1 MSRGLTLQDAKR
13 RGSLLL
19 WFPQER
25 AQPLLCHGWRVSS
38 NPDPAGLQFAVCWHS
53 LWLPPARLSVNL
65 SSVYFSRNK
74 PGKEGR
80 RPWGPTKGLRF
91 LWDQRGKE
99 GGKAKTQ
106 ILPLLFA
113 FLAMRPSLWVPGL
126 KNLCPRAWCL
136 CPQALPI
143 YSTWAPRGGLQIE
156 QRQVAKGQ
164 WGWRAGAS
172 LHLLTE
178 SKVKRV
184 VITFA
189 SMLYP
194 KERCFV
200 LWIILK

>member
-1 MSRGLTLQDAKR
+1 MVPPGKGTATLMSRLKSKFKIRPSGVTVCRLLT
-13 RGSLLL
+13 
-19 WFPQER
+19 
-25 AQPLLCHGWRVSS
+25 QPLASTS
-38 NPDPAGLQFAVCWHS
+38 TCW
-53 LWLPPARLSVNL
+53 SVNL

-74 PGKEGR
+74 PGNEVR

-91 LWDQRGKE
+91 LWGQRGKE
-99 GGKAKTQ
+99 AGKAKTW
-106 ILPLLFA
+106 ILPFLLH
-113 FLAMRPSLWVPGL
+113 SWLWGLYCGFPGWKSCL
-126 KNLCPRAWCL
+126 RAWCL
-136 CPQALPI
+136 CPQALPDC
-143 YSTWAPRGGLQIE
+143 STWAPRGDLQIE

-200 LWIILK
+200 LWII